1 MLTVDN
7 VHKSFGD
14 VRAVKG
20 VSFEL
25 KPGEIVGL
33 LGPNGAGKTT
43 TIRMITGFLAPD
55 RGRVLVHGHDTVD
68 SPRVA
73 KQVIGYLPESAPV
86 YPEMRVIDYLK
97 YRAAIFGVER
107 RVRAKALEWVLERC
121 WLKDMAKRRV
131 GTLSKGYRQRVGLA
145 AAILH
150 DPPVL
155 VLDEP
160 TNGLDPSQINE
171 TRSLIR
177 ELTSDRTLLLCSH
190 ILPEVER
197 LCGRVI
203 IVAGGEV
210 RADGATGA
218 LALDAGPARYRVE
231 TRAVTGA
238 EVERTEV
245 VLEGVKGVAKVERV
259 QRGEAVEGVTWVSW
273 LLEGAAE
280 GEGKDEDLREGIAV
294 AAQKAGVL
302 VRELRREQMSLE
314 AAFMRAVESD
324 EKRTERAAD
333 AKKQKEGT
341 P

>member
-1 MLTVDN
+1 MLTVDG

-14 VRAVKG
+14 VKAVQG

-25 KPGEIVGL
+25 RPGEVVGL

-55 RGRVLVHGHDTVD
+55 SGRVLVHGHDTVD
-68 SPRVA
+68 SPKIA
-73 KQVIGYLPESAPV
+73 KQVIGYLPESAPI
-86 YPEMRVIDYLK
+86 YPEMRVTDYLK
-97 YRAAIFGVER
+97 YRASIFGVER
-107 RVRAKALEWVLERC
+107 RIRAKAIAWVLERC
-121 WLKDMAKRRV
+121 WLKDVSRRRV

-160 TNGLDPSQINE
+160 TNGLDPTQIQE

-177 ELTSDRTLLLCSH
+177 DLTQDRTLLLCSH

-203 IVAGGEV
+203 IIAGGRV
-210 RADGATGA
+210 RADGQTAT
-218 LALDAGPARYRVE
+218 LALDSGPARYRVE
-231 TRAVTGA
+231 TRVGA
-238 EVERTEV
+238 AADAERTEGM
-245 VLEGVKGVAKVERV
+245 L
-259 QRGEAVEGVTWVSW
+259 RGVEGVATVERLQVTEPVEGVAWVSW
-273 LLEGAAE
+273 LVAA
-280 GEGKDEDLREGIAV
+280 GTGTDLRERIAV
-294 AAQKAGVL
+294 AAQQRGVL

-314 AAFMRAVESD
+314 AAFMRAVE
-324 EKRTERAAD
+324 TEAGKGTAA
-333 AKKQKEGT
+333 
-341 P
+341 